1 MRAVHETL
9 GVSLSDAALA
19 ELGPESSLP
28 DLLVR
33 IAQTPAPTFAE
44 AARGELISALWAA
57 AGLEPETD
65 ELGNVIAEVPGGMG
79 PLVLVAAHLDSVFGP
94 DVDVTVKRSP
104 GRYEGP
110 GVGDNAANLAVLT
123 RFLQAPEIARQRPRL
138 IVVATVGEEGIGDLR
153 GARRVVERFGPQLD
167 HFVALDGHLGTVTD
181 RAVGSVRYRA
191 TVEADGGHA
200 WGDYPSPSAVHVAA
214 DAVARLA
221 RLQVPSEPRS
231 SLNVGEIWG
240 GTSVNA
246 IAASAGFAIDLRS
259 VEAETLTLLEEA
271 ALAEIDKAVE
281 DGGCRLRLDQ
291 LGRRPAAE
299 VENSLLIGAAERA
312 LDRSGLTMFRSPG
325 STDANVAMAVGIS
338 SIAFGAYRGAGA
350 HRLDEWVEPES
361 LVLGL
366 VVLARFMEELAY
378 C

>member
-1 MRAVHETL
+1 MN
-9 GVSLSDAALA
+9 LSAATLA

-33 IAQTPAPTFAE
+33 IAQTPAPTFDE
-44 AARGELISALWAA
+44 GARGALIAALWEA

-65 ELGNVIAEVPGGMG
+65 EIGNVIAEVPGGMG

-94 DVDVTVKRSP
+94 GVDVSVKRAP

-153 GARRVVERFGPQLD
+153 GARRVVERFGSQLD
-167 HFVALDGHLGTVTD
+167 HFVALDGHLGVVTD

-191 TVEADGGHA
+191 EIEAEGGHA
-200 WGDYPSPSAVHVAA
+200 WGDYPSPSAVHGAA
-214 DAVARLA
+214 AAVDRLA
-221 RLQVPSEPRS
+221 RLRVPSEPRS
-231 SLNVGEIWG
+231 SLNVGQIWG
-240 GTSVNA
+240 GTSINA
-246 IAASAGFAIDLRS
+246 IAANAGFSLDLRS
-259 VEAETLTLLEEA
+259 VEPDTLALLEEA
-271 ALAEIDKAVE
+271 ALAEIEAAVE
-281 DGGCRLRLDQ
+281 ESGCRLRLDQ
-291 LGRRPAAE
+291 LGRRPAAQ
-299 VENSLLIGAAERA
+299 VENSLIVEAAAMA
-312 LDRSGLTMFRSPG
+312 LDRSGLTMVRSPG

-366 VVLARFMEELAY
+366 VVLARFMEELAVS
-378 C
+378 

>member
-1 MRAVHETL
+1 M
-9 GVSLSDAALA
+9 SLSDAALA

-94 DVDVTVKRSP
+94 DIDVTVKRSP